1 MCTVSM
7 QRPDTMMMRL
17 QGGGAFDV
25 SGSSVVELQH
35 CTITE
40 SRSCDKVRR
49 PCWKFDANKKDVML
63 AGMS

>member
-1 MCTVSM
+1 
-7 QRPDTMMMRL
+7 MMMRL